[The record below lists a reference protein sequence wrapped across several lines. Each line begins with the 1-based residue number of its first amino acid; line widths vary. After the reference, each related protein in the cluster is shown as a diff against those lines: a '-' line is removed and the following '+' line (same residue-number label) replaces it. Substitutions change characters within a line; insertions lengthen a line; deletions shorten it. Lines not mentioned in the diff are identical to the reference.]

1 MSKLSPSSYQK
12 DIFNFIKEGKGNCV
26 INAVAGSG
34 KTTTIVGSLKYIPTD
49 KSVIFLAF
57 NKSIVEDIKL
67 KVPSNV
73 TVKTFHSLGASAIY
87 KAYRDK
93 AQLDNNKIF
102 EFINNLSPRWSM
114 TDKKEIDGDYK
125 MRIKK
130 IVDLARCTMCLDQ
143 DQLKDICY
151 KHQIDVLGQEIERA
165 IKIINDANNDISK
178 FDFTDMIYWPA
189 NYDHFQLEKYDYI
202 YVDECQDL
210 NKTQHTLIQKLCH
223 HNSRIIAVGDKNQSI
238 YGFAGADSESFD
250 NLTKMPN
257 TTLLPLSVNYRC
269 GSKIIELAKNFVSQ
283 ILPHDNAPEGIL
295 EHQSSV
301 KEIKEGDMVLC
312 RNSAPLV
319 KLCLEFLHT
328 GKKAYVKGS
337 DIGEDLIR
345 LIIRSNTKSTINL
358 KTWLDNELKKVILA
372 LRQKYPYLEDSQIK
386 EHNTFILFYE
396 KWTLINTIIKDEN
409 ITDNE
414 TLIKKIRQ
422 IFIDNSTG
430 ICLSTIHKA
439 KGLENDRVFILD
451 REKTLPSKYAK
462 LPWQKDQERNLEY
475 VAYTRAKNYLGIV
488 TDWTFFK
495 ENN

>member
-1 MSKLSPSSYQK
+1 MSKLIPSSYQK
-12 DIFNFIKEGKGNCV
+12 DIFNFLKEGNGNCV

-73 TVKTFHSLGASAIY
+73 VVKTFHSLGASSIY

-102 EFINNLSPRWSM
+102 EFINNMSPRWSM
-114 TDKKEIDGDYK
+114 IDKKEIDGDYK
-125 MRIKK
+125 LRIKK
-130 IVDLARCTMCLDQ
+130 IVDLARNTLCIEPE
-143 DQLKDICY
+143 QLKDICY

-189 NYDHFQLEKYDYI
+189 NYDHFKLEKYDYI
-202 YVDECQDL
+202 FVDECQDL
-210 NKTQHTLIQKLCH
+210 NRTQHKLIEKLAH
-223 HNSRIIAVGDKNQSI
+223 TDSRIVAVGDKNQAI
-238 YGFAGADSESFD
+238 YGFAGADADSFER
-250 NLTKMPN
+250 LTKMPN
-257 TTLLPLSVNYRC
+257 TVLLPLSVNYRC
-269 GSKIIELAKNFVSQ
+269 GSKIIELAKNFVTQ
-283 ILPHDNAPEGIL
+283 IIAHDNAPEGIL
-295 EHQSSV
+295 EHNASV
-301 KEIKEGDMVLC
+301 KDVLEGDMVLC

-319 KLCLEFLHT
+319 KLCLEYLHDN
-328 GKKAYVKGS
+328 KKAYVKGA

-345 LIIRSNTKSTINL
+345 LIVRSNTRTTDNL
-358 KTWLDNELKKVILA
+358 KNWLDTEMKKVILA
-372 LRQKYPYLEDSQIK
+372 IKKKYPFLEDVEIK
-386 EHNTFILFYE
+386 EHNTFILFHE
-396 KWTLINTIIKDEN
+396 KWTLINTIIKEEN
-409 ITDNE
+409 MVDNE
-414 TLIKKIRQ
+414 SLIKKIRQ
-422 IFIDNSTG
+422 IFIDNSSG

-439 KGLENDRVFILD
+439 KGLENDRVFIID
-451 REKTLPSKYAK
+451 KEKTLPSKYAK
-462 LPWQKDQERNLEY
+462 LPWQREQEKNLEY

-495 ENN
+495 DN

>member
-1 MSKLSPSSYQK
+1 MSKLTPSSYQK
-12 DIFNFIKEGKGNCV
+12 DIFNFVKEGKGNCV

-73 TVKTFHSLGASAIY
+73 IVKTFHSLGASAIY

-102 EFINNLSPRWSM
+102 EFINNLAPRWSM
-114 TDKKEIDGDYK
+114 TDKKEIDMDYK

-130 IVDLARCTMCLDQ
+130 IVDLARCTMCLDPEH
-143 DQLKDICY
+143 LKDICY
-151 KHQIDVLGQEIERA
+151 KHQIDVLGQEIERS

-189 NYDHFQLEKYDYI
+189 NYNHFQLEKYDYI

-210 NKTQHTLIQKLCH
+210 NKTQHILIQKLCH
-223 HNSRIIAVGDKNQSI
+223 QNSRIIAVGDKNQAI

-269 GSKIIELAKNFVSQ
+269 GSKIIELAKNFVNQ

-345 LIIRSNTKSTINL
+345 LIVRSNTKSTANL
-358 KTWLDNELKKVILA
+358 RNWLDNELKKVILA
-372 LRQKYPYLEDSQIK
+372 LRQKYPFLEDAQIK

-396 KWTLINTIIKDEN
+396 KWTLINTIIKEEN
-409 ITDNE
+409 IVDNE

-439 KGLENDRVFILD
+439 KGLENDRVFIID

-462 LPWQKDQERNLEY
+462 LPWQREQEKNLEY
-475 VAYTRAKNYLGIV
+475 VAYTRAKTYLGIV
-488 TDWTFFK
+488 IDWTFFK